1 MTGDD
6 RVFTGGVVVVGLGNR
21 YRRDDAVGVVA
32 ADALNEL
39 ALPDVRVI
47 TDIVEPVSLL
57 EAWSAAGLAVVI
69 DAAVVTPSTPGRVR
83 RCVLSDVVTTSEGL
97 SSHGVDITRT
107 HALGR
112 ALGRVPDALVVF
124 TIEVAD
130 TGHGIGLTPEVAG
143 AVPEV
148 VCMAVDEINRT
159 QATIGVVQLAD

>member
-1 MTGDD
+1 MTRDD
-6 RVFTGGVVVVGLGNR
+6 RGVTGGVVVVGLGNR

-32 ADALNEL
+32 AAALNEL
-39 ALPDVRVI
+39 ALTGVRVV

-57 EAWSAAGLAVVI
+57 EAWSGAALAVVI
-69 DAAVVTPSTPGRVR
+69 DAAVVMPSTPGRVR
-83 RCVLSDVVTTSEGL
+83 RCVLSDVVAGSEGL

-107 HALGR
+107 HALGQ
-112 ALGRVPDALVVF
+112 ALGRVPCSLVVF

-130 TGHGIGLTPEVAG
+130 TGHGIGLTPQVAG

-159 QATIGVVQLAD
+159 QATIGVCS

>member
-6 RVFTGGVVVVGLGNR
+6 RGFTGGVVVVGLGNR

-32 ADALNEL
+32 AVALNEL
-39 ALPDVRVI
+39 ALPGVRVV

-57 EAWSAAGLAVVI
+57 EAWSGAGLAVVI

-83 RCVLSDVVTTSEGL
+83 RCDLSDVVAASEGL

-107 HALGR
+107 HALGQ
-112 ALGRVPDALVVF
+112 ALGRVPFALVVF

-130 TGHGIGLTPEVAG
+130 TGHGIGLTPPVAG

-159 QATIGVVQLAD
+159 QATIGVCS

>member
-6 RVFTGGVVVVGLGNR
+6 RGFTGGVVVVGLGNS

-32 ADALNEL
+32 AVALDEL
-39 ALPDVRVI
+39 ALPGVRVV

-57 EAWSAAGLAVVI
+57 EAWSGAGLAVVI
-69 DAAVVTPSTPGRVR
+69 DAAVMTPSTPGRVR
-83 RCVLSDVVTTSEGL
+83 RCVLSDVVAGPEGL

-107 HALGR
+107 HALGQ
-112 ALGRVPDALVVF
+112 ALGRGPDALVVF

-130 TGHGIGLTPEVAG
+130 TGHGIGLTAQVAG

-159 QATIGVVQLAD
+159 QATIGVWVCS